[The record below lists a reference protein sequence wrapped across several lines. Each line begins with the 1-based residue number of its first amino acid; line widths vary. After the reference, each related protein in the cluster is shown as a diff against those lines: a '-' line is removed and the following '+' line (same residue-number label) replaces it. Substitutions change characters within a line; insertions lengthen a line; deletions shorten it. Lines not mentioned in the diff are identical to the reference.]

1 MKPKSISQ
9 DLLII
14 SILTL
19 LTVFTWLGTDIY
31 RLSLKKSLP
40 PVSEEQWAP
49 LPSHFDTQIL
59 DQLEKR

>member
-1 MKPKSISQ
+1 MKPKSVSQ

-40 PVSEEQWAP
+40 PISEEQLVP